1 MDDKKIRAFLTIIQL
16 GSLRRAAQELNYTQ
30 SGLTQMMKHLEQEV
44 GCRLLRRSHS
54 GVTMTESAE
63 HLLPYFQA
71 ADQALLQLRHES
83 EQFSG
88 PQRKTIV
95 VGAFPSIAKRW
106 LPQRIQRFR
115 LLHPE
120 IQLDLR
126 LGGDEVA
133 DWAAQ
138 RSVDLAL
145 ADEVLRGSCEWIPLL
160 SDPLL
165 AVFPRGG
172 APHPDARI
180 DAELLGRCPFIMPD
194 SRDLRAHI
202 QPWGRSQLRQTVSIS
217 SDDDSALLSLVR
229 QGLGVTILP
238 EMSLETADSG
248 VSVRPLSPPMQRTV
262 GILLPRRTTALARRF
277 AEFLQKSVSTQ

>member
-1 MDDKKIRAFLTIIQL
+1 M
-16 GSLRRAAQELNYTQ
+16 
-30 SGLTQMMKHLEQEV
+30 
-44 GCRLLRRSHS
+44 
-54 GVTMTESAE
+54 
-63 HLLPYFQA
+63 
-71 ADQALLQLRHES
+71 
-83 EQFSG
+83 
-88 PQRKTIV
+88 
-95 VGAFPSIAKRW
+95 
-106 LPQRIQRFR
+106 
-115 LLHPE
+115 
-120 IQLDLR
+120 
-126 LGGDEVA
+126 
-133 DWAAQ
+133 
-138 RSVDLAL
+138 DLAL

-172 APHPDARI
+172 APRPDAHI

>member
-1 MDDKKIRAFLTIIQL
+1 MDDKKIRAFLTILQF

-30 SGLTQMMKHLEQEV
+30 SGLTQMMKNLEKEM
-44 GCRLLRRSHS
+44 GCRLLQRSHS
-54 GVTMTESAE
+54 GVTLTESAE

-88 PQRKTIV
+88 PQRKAIV
-95 VGAFPSIAKRW
+95 IGAFPSIAKRW

-120 IQLDLR
+120 IQLNLR

-138 RSVDLAL
+138 RQVDLAL
-145 ADEVLRGSCEWIPLL
+145 ADEVLRSGCEWTPLFN
-160 SDPLL
+160 DPLL
-165 AVFPRGG
+165 AVFPSGG
-172 APHPDARI
+172 APRPDERI
-180 DAELLGRCPFIMPD
+180 DAELLGRCPFIMPNSLD
-194 SRDLRAHI
+194 MRAHI
-202 QPWGRSQLRQTVSIS
+202 LPWGRSQLRQTVAIS

-238 EMSLETADSG
+238 EMSLETADSS
-248 VSVRPLSPPMQRTV
+248 VSVRPLSPPMQRTI
-262 GILLPRRTTALARRF
+262 GILLPRRATALARHF
-277 AEFLQKSVSTQ
+277 AAFLKESTPAQ

>member
-1 MDDKKIRAFLTIIQL
+1 M
-16 GSLRRAAQELNYTQ
+16 
-30 SGLTQMMKHLEQEV
+30 
-44 GCRLLRRSHS
+44 
-54 GVTMTESAE
+54 
-63 HLLPYFQA
+63 
-71 ADQALLQLRHES
+71 
-83 EQFSG
+83 
-88 PQRKTIV
+88 
-95 VGAFPSIAKRW
+95 
-106 LPQRIQRFR
+106 
-115 LLHPE
+115 
-120 IQLDLR
+120 
-126 LGGDEVA
+126 
-133 DWAAQ
+133 
-138 RSVDLAL
+138 DLAL

-248 VSVRPLSPPMQRTV
+248 VSVRPLLPPMQRTV